1 MRSKTLFSALV
12 LILGLG
18 VGLYQWTRSG
28 TSADATPSGASA
40 STTKPAATVNT
51 TAAAP
56 RTGAPAKG
64 AATIGFGS
72 TRALDEHYAKHGPE
86 FGSITQAE
94 YLALAQKLRD
104 APAGGP
110 ILEAVRDDG
119 VISRFDKQSG
129 AFLAFNENKT
139 IRTFF
144 KPNDGVRYF
153 ERQIEKDH

>member
-18 VGLYQWTRSG
+18 VGLYQWTQSG
-28 TSADATPSGASA
+28 TSAEATTSGASA
-40 STTKPAATVNT
+40 STAKPAPPANT
-51 TAAAP
+51 TAAKA
-56 RTGAPAKG
+56 GAPAKG

-72 TRALDEHYAKHGPE
+72 TRAFDEHYAKHGSE